1 MARVRCGHES
11 FTRGPLD
18 LAQFLQGHDA
28 LNAMPMPDQQV
39 PEMNNPECSVVIPTR
54 DCASYIAAALHS
66 VRTQDCTNLE
76 VIVVNDGSTDGTD
89 DVLRRFSDNWPE
101 LRIVAT
107 TGIGPAG
114 ARNAALA
121 VARAPLVAFLDADD
135 IWWPE
140 KLGRQL
146 AFHRANPDVSFS
158 FTDYLHIDPQGQ
170 PLGTC
175 FEYWRPRFL
184 KDQGSDQSYSC
195 FPEPEATILATNV
208 VGTSTV
214 VASLRDLQIANGFGN
229 SCSAEDWRTWLR
241 LAGSGRVAVS
251 KAVAAT
257 YLVRPNSVSRR
268 LMDRINAIEAVI
280 AEYEFRNDASFRA
293 ALRSTRAVAM
303 TARAEYWRAERALL
317 SAFMCRLHA
326 IMMHP
331 DRNNVLGALGDIRAF
346 VRSGAPV

>member
-1 MARVRCGHES
+1 
-11 FTRGPLD
+11 
-18 LAQFLQGHDA
+18 
-28 LNAMPMPDQQV
+28 
-39 PEMNNPECSVVIPTR
+39 MNNPECTVVIPTR
-54 DCASYIAAALHS
+54 DCAGYIAAALHS
-66 VRTQDCTNLE
+66 VRTQDCSNVE

-89 DVLRRFSDNWPE
+89 QILQRLAADWPE
-101 LRIVAT
+101 LHIIAT
-107 TGIGPAG
+107 AGIGPAG

-121 VARAPLVAFLDADD
+121 EARAPLVAFLDADD

-158 FTDYLHIDPQGQ
+158 FADYLHVDLDGR

-184 KDQGSDQSYSC
+184 DSRGPDRSYLC
-195 FPEPEATILATNV
+195 FPEPEAAILATNV

-229 SCSAEDWRTWLR
+229 LPSAEDWRTWLR
-241 LAGSGRVAVS
+241 LARSGRVAAS

-268 LMDRINAIEAVI
+268 RMDRIKAIEAI
-280 AEYEFRNDASFRA
+280 IGEYESRNDASLRV
-293 ALRSTRAVAM
+293 ALRSARAVAM
-303 TARAEYWRAERALL
+303 TARAEHWRAERELL
-317 SAFMCRLHA
+317 SAFTCRLRA
-326 IMMHP
+326 VSMCP
-331 DRNNVLGALGDIRAF
+331 DRDNILAALGDIRALM
-346 VRSGAPV
+346 RSGIPT